1 MKSAHRGHEMV
12 CFDSVEFTGD
22 SAATS
27 QFLAIYLAA
36 ASFAVAPFFISASC
50 LQKTEGLNFKLLT
63 P

>member
-1 MKSAHRGHEMV
+1 MV